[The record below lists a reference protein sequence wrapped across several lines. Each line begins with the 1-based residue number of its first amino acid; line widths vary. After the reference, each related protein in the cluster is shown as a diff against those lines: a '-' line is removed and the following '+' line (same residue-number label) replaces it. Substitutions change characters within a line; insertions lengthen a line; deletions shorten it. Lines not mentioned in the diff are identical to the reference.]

1 MEFRNESHFLIHKWK
16 LESIHRR
23 RIALLI
29 YMISLIILFVAC
41 IIFFVYTG
49 FIYID
54 FGIISGY
61 IIYKIG
67 NQIKVFFDEYVSYSM
82 DNPGHSALDAE

>member
-1 MEFRNESHFLIHKWK
+1 MEAT
-16 LESIHRR
+16 SIHRR

-29 YMISLIILFVAC
+29 YMVSLIISAIAFIVF
-41 IIFFVYTG
+41 IIKSGWFF
-49 FIYID
+49 ID

-67 NQIKVFFDEYVSYSM
+67 NQIKVFFDEYISKGKYITE
-82 DNPGHSALDAE
+82 NNIT